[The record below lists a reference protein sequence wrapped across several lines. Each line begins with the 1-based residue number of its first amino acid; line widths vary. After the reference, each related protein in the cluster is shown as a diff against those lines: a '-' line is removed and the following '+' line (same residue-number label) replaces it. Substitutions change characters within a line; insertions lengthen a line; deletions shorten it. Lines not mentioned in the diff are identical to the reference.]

1 MHTSFCFEPNGNS
14 QHSSGFNSWWDC
26 KSGQRHTLQY
36 MTWGSPLRW
45 ETCSRPSKE
54 RGIVTHLLGWPGQ
67 LRALSS
73 SSLAPF
79 FFFNF
84 FTRESTAFSAHFS
97 SSSPC
102 FQPSSLFTAGLVK
115 ENKELIGVLECIR
128 SRDYTPVSAEAQITL
143 LPCKAWTEF
152 SQYWDGC
159 FLQKEVLPNISF
171 CSLRCWLQV
180 VPTGCVSEL
189 SKHQEAAE
197 AWNNNTIHS
206 YTSHAPVIV
215 ASVKYV
221 ER

>member
-1 MHTSFCFEPNGNS
+1 MHTSFCFEPKGNS

-45 ETCSRPSKE
+45 DTCSRPSKE

-73 SSLAPF
+73 SSMAPF

-84 FTRESTAFSAHFS
+84 FTKESTAFSAHFS

-128 SRDYTPVSAEAQITL
+128 RRDCARASREAQTVL
-143 LPCKAWTEF
+143 LPCKACTEF
-152 SQYWDGC
+152 PQRCDGH
-159 FLQKEVLPNISF
+159 FLQWNEGREVLSHVRF
-171 CSLRCWLQV
+171 FV
-180 VPTGCVSEL
+180 VLGTSSPTGWVSEL
-189 SKHQEAAE
+189 SKNQETADE
-197 AWNNNTIHS
+197 AWNSNTIHG
-206 YTSHAPVIV
+206 
-215 ASVKYV
+215 
-221 ER
+221 